1 MYTYMSKLINISN
14 ETYSKLKA
22 MKGKESFT
30 IIIEN
35 LIEKKTN
42 TEEVLACAGKGG
54 IDEKAF
60 LEIKKGWKRW
70 TEKYA

>member
-1 MYTYMSKLINISN
+1 MSKLINISN

-30 IIIEN
+30 VIIEN
-35 LIEKKTN
+35 LIEKKSESN
-42 TEEVLACAGKGG
+42 KEKLMEFFGKGSF
-54 IDEKAF
+54 DEEK
-60 LEIKKGWKRW
+60 LKELKKGWKKW